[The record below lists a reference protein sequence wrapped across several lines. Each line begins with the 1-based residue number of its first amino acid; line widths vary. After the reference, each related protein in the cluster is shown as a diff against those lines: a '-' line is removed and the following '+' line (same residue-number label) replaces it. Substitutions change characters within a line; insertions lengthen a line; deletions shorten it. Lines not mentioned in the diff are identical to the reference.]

1 MSDVMTSDFF
11 YSPEYRTQCV
21 KLNAQSSAVPQGTII
36 CIEASPSTS
45 QADGTFDVIGTGTH
59 TRVYGVLLKDVAAS
73 ESAQSV
79 DVIVAGHLSRSFVN
93 AVYRTAKGSDLS
105 AAQIAELRD
114 IGIILK

>member
-36 CIEASPSTS
+36 CAKSTS
-45 QADGTFDVIGTGTH
+45 ADGSFDVIGTGDY

-73 ESAQSV
+73 QSSQAV
-79 DVIVAGHLSRSFVN
+79 DVIVGGQLFESFVK
-93 AVYRTAKGSDLS
+93 AVYKTANSSDLR